1 MGVHKK
7 PRAWKSYG
15 FATST
20 WYFNLDWIHYLYED
34 TMFHTRWSDYLEIS
48 TQKKYS
54 QKRALL
60 YTPRQNTWK
69 LYQKTFPPFWMQDD
83 ATSSEV
89 GTLGGPDG
97 NWQPR
102 SSGSALTPCYN
113 EMLFSFECLH
123 PPWVEEWNLLPQLT
137 VSSCV
142 LFFRC
147 CSVLILCYDHGT
159 FIIVWFVCWNESIAY
174 CCKFKKVTTF
184 SSKVSIFL
192 IENDFRA
199 VNTNVI
205 VDTCM
210 LLGIYLLFFPAQLSI
225 R

>member
-123 PPWVEEWNLLPQLT
+123 PPPLSWGMKFT
-137 VSSCV
+137 T
-142 LFFRC
+142 
-147 CSVLILCYDHGT
+147 SVDRFKLC
-159 FIIVWFVCWNESIAY
+159 A
-174 CCKFKKVTTF
+174 
-184 SSKVSIFL
+184 FL
-192 IENDFRA
+192 S
-199 VNTNVI
+199 
-205 VDTCM
+205 
-210 LLGIYLLFFPAQLSI
+210 LLFCFYYVMIMGLSLLCGLYVGK
-225 R
+225 RA

>member
-48 TQKKYS
+48 TQKKKTLPKTSTLVHTPPEYMETIPKDIS
-54 QKRALL
+54 SLL
-60 YTPRQNTWK
+60 NAS
-69 LYQKTFPPFWMQDD
+69 QDD

-113 EMLFSFECLH
+113 EMLFSFECLPP

-159 FIIVWFVCWNESIAY
+159 FIIVWFVCWKESIAY
-174 CCKFKKVTTF
+174 CCKFKK
-184 SSKVSIFL
+184 
-192 IENDFRA
+192 
-199 VNTNVI
+199 
-205 VDTCM
+205 
-210 LLGIYLLFFPAQLSI
+210 
-225 R
+225 